1 MTALVPNSKPGSTA
15 VSIHTKRAA
24 RTTVATRPLHR
35 LNEAYDVVSERN
47 GLVVGSVR
55 YAFHDGAQLCIAIR
69 LHMGMSAWGKARSE
83 FEPFELYEGDEPWPL
98 PKQPPAIEAEKP
110 ALTAS
115 AVAQA
120 LLEYRGE
127 SPADP

>member
-15 VSIHTKRAA
+15 VSTPTKRVA
-24 RTTVATRPLHR
+24 RTMAAPALRHR

-55 YAFHDGAQLCIAIR
+55 YAFHDGTHLCIAIR
-69 LHMGMSAWGKARSE
+69 LHMGMNAWAKARSE
-83 FEPFELYEGDEPWPL
+83 FEPFDLHEGDETWPI